1 MADAPITLRK
11 IAADCIKS
19 VRSVVSA
26 EEGEEVAIELVTN
39 IWNTLAVQ
47 TAHGLKV
54 GKSMSL
60 MPLGVLFMHGKE
72 PQLAIS
78 ELFIMQYGISMKPG
92 ELGSPGPSTK
102 PAHGEIAAAVHIADK
117 AIIPNVISAVMNR
130 FGEMCS
136 QHPVVQ
142 MDFAP
147 LGEFICEQQRLEFVP
162 AQQHARVAPQSTEP
176 GRTVRSMLQR
186 KRNQVDKLSA
196 NGTQPEVPTLPLR
209 QQTNAAE
216 MTLPAEDLLAS
227 QRSLV
232 HPASVVANMVGKRAD
247 LAGPQHT
254 LSPRQP
260 HGISRSLA
268 GLGSGAGAMESKGIL
283 QAQFVRSQP
292 AKTIDFPPLLDEFS
306 RTLAA
311 PYAEE
316 LHHGSSSGRIA
327 AHLSPMAAMLAWSH
341 ETKCLKW
348 RTAPAK
354 EGQGK
359 GPQPEFAPAE
369 VLERE
374 FANLQIPQGSP
385 LDLELKEAKLAK
397 RTFYGGLLRYNYY
410 VTEGIRDSE
419 VAPINTEWVDNV
431 GFLVEAER
439 LFKDLA
445 DEVEDEILAEVTAEM
460 KAGYLAASKKAIA
473 DYIFKDPHSRDR
485 ALVPIVPAPV
495 PDWGSVPF
503 VGIEGTVGGPPD
515 EWRDGIDENRDA
527 VVRTL
532 TVCNQSS
539 LRLLHL
545 WHGTGYGAML
555 LVELPP
561 LSSDLVDI
569 DHFTERQKGCCMEV
583 FTKFK
588 SQWLEEVCAILRE
601 ENLHLRSPTETRFFR
616 GILALLSLQ
625 TRQLVSQTVQAFTD
639 FIMRY
644 ADPNPLKP
652 EAVVQLKDT
661 DERQSAFLVVKL
673 IPKGDEVRLKDST
686 EKVVERILRVF
697 REFVLALNDIA
708 SPEIRVAAD
717 IGRATGKD
725 NRTLWPTALDEQYV
739 QQAERLIEKTVQFNM
754 ANAMEAVHLYD
765 DYIFLL
771 SEEEKIR
778 EFVQDS
784 SKTIPDYLAKFDALR
799 AVDRRIREK
808 LPRDVRLQM
817 VCVECV
823 ELNQTLQS
831 RAAECLKLLLDNVV
845 QVNFERNE
853 RLCKTFESIMTVL
866 TKKPT
871 SAGELVDLEQQLE
884 QFRAVTLKE
893 LLEEFGDIRAWQQML
908 FDCQHLLTPRDFKA
922 VTETATWVHQIDG
935 RMQNR
940 ETSLRTE
947 RDGIENKFRKERQEF
962 EENLSGYLQIVNKF
976 KDLGNVKQMEDYLE
990 HILALKENLERSRFD
1005 AEKYR
1010 EKEVLL
1016 GWDASEFEKLTE
1028 ATEKLQPYDDLWELV
1043 YKFSNEEKKWMRG
1056 PLFSIEPE
1064 AVDQA
1069 ANTMARRAMKLQAT
1083 FESLNLQTPAGVARK
1098 IKKDLDSFK
1107 QHLPLLHAL
1116 CNPGLRQRHW
1126 EEISE
1131 VVGFSMERDAAF
1143 TLSRVLDMDVGK
1155 HMNELQEISDSASRE
1170 YGLETTL
1177 ESIMEQ
1183 WQPVNFELK
1192 PWKDTETY
1200 IVAATTV
1207 DEMQGLMDDH
1217 IIKAQTMKGS
1227 PYAKAFMDRIVE
1239 LEMWLLQT
1247 QEIMDIWVKV
1257 QGVWLYLEP
1266 IFSSEDI
1273 VKQMP
1278 NEAALFQ
1285 QVDSDWRLTM
1295 SSALEKGK
1303 AMEVTKEPGLL
1314 ERLQKSNENLETV
1327 QKGLNDYLEMK
1338 RLKFPRFFF
1347 LSNDNLLEILSETKD
1362 PTRVNPHMKKAFEGI
1377 QSLEFQPDHKITG
1390 MTSSEKERVPL
1401 VNPVDPATARGSVEL
1416 WLVEVEAAML
1426 ESIRH
1431 TCLQSAEDYK
1441 ERKFT
1446 EWVKNWPG
1454 QAVIA
1459 IFGLYWTMEVATGLR
1474 TSGNEGIARY
1484 GDKMKVML
1492 SDVIDLVRNDIP
1504 ALTRCTLE
1512 ALIVI
1517 FVHNKDTVEELV
1529 KLGISAEDDF
1539 DWLVQLRYYIE
1550 ENPEKPEQRDMFVRI
1565 TNSFLGYAYEYLGN
1579 SSRLIIT
1586 PLTDRCYR
1594 TCCGALHLLYG
1605 AAPEGPAGTGKTET
1619 VKDLAKALARFCVV
1633 FNCSDELDYLAMAKF
1648 FKGLAASGG
1657 WACFDEFNR
1666 IDAEVL
1672 SVIAQQILS
1681 IQNAIKEKKTRFEF
1695 EGTDLPIVWTCN
1707 CFITM
1712 NPGYAG
1718 RAELP
1723 DNLKALFRTVAMMV
1737 PDYAMIAEIKLYS
1750 YGYEDSRSLSQKI
1763 VTTYKLCSEQL
1774 SSQKHYDYGMR
1785 AVFAVLVRA
1794 GSLKRKEPNQN
1805 ESILMLQSV
1814 NDVNLAKFL
1823 DFDVPLYDGITKDL
1837 FPGVTLPKPDYS
1849 LMVDKLKVHLDV
1861 SYCQPHPYFIDKIIQ
1876 FYECHLVRHS
1886 VMLVGMPFSGK
1897 TTALN
1902 TLQKALTDLANEGS
1916 MHAGC
1921 IVHQARLNPK
1931 SIPARDLYGCF
1942 DEVSHEWTDGIVA
1955 VLFRD
1960 FARIQ
1965 TEERKW
1971 LVFDGPVDAVW
1982 IENMNTVMDE
1992 NKKLCLNSGE
2002 IIAMSANMRTI
2013 IEPMDVEVASPATI
2027 SRNGMVFF
2035 EPHLMGFHHLVEK
2048 TLKGGLPQEM
2058 DEGERTNLATMI
2070 EFLLAPLISFVLKQ
2084 CKTVSPVQEQN
2095 LVQAFLSLLITHLQQ
2110 GYKAENMARET
2121 ADPKAIIAMCDCYA
2135 VWSAIWG
2142 IGATCETNSRP
2153 MFGQFLRKLL
2163 TGQAD
2168 NSPKPPKK
2176 LQPALPDRGS
2186 VFDYVVDVK
2195 IPVWTT
2201 WIETVEPQVIPNS
2214 AQVQSIIVQTVD
2226 NVRYRYVLDHCI
2238 KHEMKLLFCG
2248 PTGTGKTVYMQQ
2260 ALMSM
2265 PKETHMQ
2272 IQIGFSA
2279 QTKCSQ
2285 TQDLVDAKLD
2295 RRRKGIYGPPN
2306 GRKCVVLVDDL
2317 NMPVKEKYGAMPPI
2331 EILRQCMDSIAYGP
2345 TGGWFDR
2352 KDSTHPFRS
2361 IVDVIFFAAMGP
2373 PGGGRSFITPRIV
2386 GHLYMV
2392 GFPLLDDENLVQ
2404 VFSTILDWKFKADNY
2419 PSDVAGLSK
2428 KIVQATL
2435 EIYKSTS
2442 NELRPT
2448 PMKVHYTFNLRDF
2461 SKVVC
2466 GLLMLKKSECEGTD
2480 RHVRLWIHEILR
2492 VFGDRLIDDIDREWM
2507 LLQLRDQTKK
2517 VFQVSFDDVLSHLDM
2532 NKDGKVNTLDE
2543 VRTLFFGDMLAPAA
2557 APQRPYTE
2565 CPDVVILQ
2573 KEIEGHLNAFNEM
2586 SSKPMDLV
2594 CFLYML
2600 EHLARAARVIKTPG
2614 GNALLV
2620 GVGGSGRHSCTR
2632 LACFMADYTVFEIE
2646 IAKGYD
2652 MTAFREDM
2660 KKMLTKA
2667 GGQDLNT
2674 VFLFSD
2680 TQIKD
2685 EGFVEDVN
2693 NLLNTGEIPNLFPAE
2708 ERVAICEMVRKA
2720 AADEGKAPDGS
2731 LTQLFA
2737 FFVERCRALVGCVV
2751 CFSPIGDNWRTRL
2764 RQFPSLVNC
2773 CTIDWYTS
2781 WPADALTAVATKFLQ
2796 SIPDLDDNVRHNC
2809 VEMCQFFHSETKKL
2823 AARFEAELKRIYYST
2838 PTSFLE
2844 LIQTFKDLLA
2854 QKRASISSLKSK
2866 YEVGLDKLTTTEL
2879 SVESMKQDLIALQ
2892 PQLVEKNKEVGE
2904 MMVVVNE
2911 ESAKTEKV
2919 KEVVAADEA
2928 VASEAASQANGIKE
2942 ECEAALEEAMP
2953 ALNEALKALDT
2964 LSAKEI
2970 AEVKAMKN
2978 PAAPVRLVLSAVCVL
2993 RNVKPVRVKDES
3005 GKMVD
3010 DYWPAAVKMISEM
3023 GFLQSL
3029 QTFDKDNMAAA
3040 TVKRISEMTVK
3051 EDFQPDRVDRV
3062 SHAAWGLCMWVRAM
3076 ETYDRVAKVVQ
3087 PKKEQLAAAEAEL
3100 NLVMEKLNA
3109 KRAELKAVQDKLD
3122 GLNGKLSSLR
3132 QEQDDLTC
3140 QVDLCQKKLERA
3152 ETLIA
3157 SLGGEKTRWTQ
3168 NAKDLSADYINLT
3181 GDVIV
3186 AAGLIAYLGAFT
3198 PEFREGAVTSW
3209 AESSREREIPGSE
3222 KFSLDRCL
3230 GEPVKIRAWVIAGL
3244 PNDAFSIE
3252 NGIVVDKARRWPLCI
3267 DPQGQANRWIKKM
3280 GQPNQIVIAKFSD
3293 SDYLKRLEGC
3303 IQFGNPMLIEN
3314 ILEDTDPA
3322 VEPVLL
3328 RQTFKKGNTLMI
3340 KLGEAIIEW
3349 QKDFKLFLTTK
3360 LRNPHYLPEVAV
3372 KVTLLNFMITQVGL
3386 QDQLLNIVV
3395 ERERPDLAEEKAR
3408 LVVEGAENK
3417 EQLEVTENKI
3427 LDVLSSSQGNI
3438 LDDEEAVQVLSASKQ
3453 LSNEI
3458 AEKQKVAETTEVQI
3472 DEARLQYVPVA
3483 YQTAILFFCIADLAN
3498 IDPMYQYSLPFFIN
3512 LFKSAIDKSEKSA
3525 DIAKRIDILND
3536 FFMEQL
3542 YKNIC
3547 RSLFEKHKLLFS
3559 FLLTMRLQV
3568 TMNKVAMTDYRFLL
3582 TGGTAM
3588 EEPPSKPATWI
3599 PDRMWAELFK
3609 LSKVSEH
3616 YQPLIEAFDTEIKE
3630 WKDVYDSADPLRS
3643 LTSLNAPKSME
3654 SMSEFQELMVL
3665 RCVRP
3670 DRVLPAVL
3678 SYVSSQAGEKF
3689 VTPPPFDIAGSYSD
3703 SSITAPL
3710 IFILSPGSDPSSAL
3724 YMFATEKGRDINSL
3738 SLGQGQG
3745 PKAEKLLAE
3754 ATSSGSWVLLQNCHL
3769 FASWMPKLDKI
3780 LEQMDPKQTAN
3791 EFRLWLTSYPSDK
3804 FPVSILQN
3812 SVKITNEA
3820 PQGLRANLIG
3830 SFLMDPISNEEFFES
3845 CKNPT
3850 AFKKLLYSLCF
3861 FHAVIQERRL
3871 FGPLGWNIPYEFTQ
3885 NDLRISA
3892 RQLQMFIDESP
3903 DSIQFKAINY
3913 LTGECNY
3920 GGRVTEGLDRRLL
3933 MTLLRDY
3940 YTADVL
3946 TEGHSLCAEHEEF
3959 KVIGPSSLE
3968 GTVEKIRE
3976 MPLIIPP
3983 GVYGFHANAN
3993 LTREQNETYAMME
4006 NLLLTVGQSGGGGG
4020 SSQEETVGEA
4030 ANDILRRLPA
4040 PWDLPEVQK
4049 KYPTMYKESMNTVL
4063 VQELTRFNNLIQ
4075 VIASTLRDIQKAVQ
4089 GLLLM
4094 SLDLEQVFLS
4104 IFNGKTPAM
4113 WLANSYPSLKPLGG
4127 YTNDLV
4133 ERLKFFQTWID
4144 TGIPL
4149 TFWISGIYFT
4159 QAFTTGASQNFAR
4172 KYTIPI
4178 DTLTF
4183 DFEMPEDQH
4192 PTERP
4197 ENGVYCY
4204 GVFLEGC
4211 KWDWDK
4217 WELAESDPK
4226 VLYVPVPIIWIVP
4239 CKQTDLGEFP
4249 SYECPLYKVSTR
4261 KGVLSTTGH
4270 STNYVMPIRLSS
4282 SAPESHWVK
4291 RGVAMLTS
4299 LDA

>member
-1 MADAPITLRK
+1 MADAVITIRK

-19 VRSVVSA
+19 VRALVSH
-26 EEGEEVAIELVTN
+26 EGEEEAVDLIVS
-39 IWNTLAVQ
+39 IWAALGAQ
-47 TAHGLKV
+47 TAHSLKV

-60 MPLGVLFMHGKE
+60 MPLGVFFNNSE
-72 PQLAIS
+72 VQETQLAVS
-78 ELFIMQYGISMKPG
+78 ELFIMQYGIAMRPG
-92 ELGSPGPSTK
+92 DFGTPGPSTK
-102 PAHGEIAAAVHIADK
+102 PAYGEIATAVHVSDK
-117 AIIPNVISAVMNR
+117 AAIPNVISAVLHR
-130 FGEMCS
+130 FGEMCA
-136 QHPVVQ
+136 QHPSVRV
-142 MDFAP
+142 DFEP
-147 LGEFICEQQRLEFVP
+147 LGELRCDQQKLEFV
-162 AQQHARVAPQSTEP
+162 AAARAPSRMPET
-176 GRTVRSMLQR
+176 GRTAVRSLLR
-186 KRNQVDKLSA
+186 RHKRE
-196 NGTQPEVPTLPLR
+196 P
-209 QQTNAAE
+209 AAE
-216 MTLPAEDLLAS
+216 EKSEVESLPKIHNEASSAVEDVLPS
-227 QRSLV
+227 VRTVVQPS
-232 HPASVVANMVGKRAD
+232 SVVANMAGKRMETEGA
-247 LAGPQHT
+247 QFT
-254 LSPRQP
+254 LSPKQK
-260 HGISRSLA
+260 HASQMSTTSAA
-268 GLGSGAGAMESKGIL
+268 GKVAVESQGIL
-283 QAQFVRSQP
+283 SAHFVRSQP
-292 AKTIDFPPLLDEFS
+292 AKAIDFPPILDEFS

-311 PYAEE
+311 PYGEE

-327 AHLSPMAAMLAWSH
+327 SHLSPMAAMLVWSH
-341 ETKCLKW
+341 EAKCLKW
-348 RTAPAK
+348 RKATPVK
-354 EGQGK
+354 KKDGK
-359 GPQPEFAPAE
+359 GPQPEFAPE
-369 VLERE
+369 DVLDRE
-374 FANLQIPQGSP
+374 FENLQVVSGSP
-385 LDLELKEAKLAK
+385 LDLELQEANVSK
-397 RTFYGGLLRYNYY
+397 RTFYGGLLRYRYY
-410 VTEGIRDSE
+410 LGEGIRDCE
-419 VAPINTEWVDNV
+419 VAPINPEWVENV
-431 GFLVEAER
+431 GFLVEAGR
-439 LFKDLA
+439 LFKELSR
-445 DEVEDEILAEVTAEM
+445 EVAEDILNEVTEEM
-460 KAGYLAASKKAIA
+460 KEGYLGASKKAIA
-473 DYIFKDPHSRDR
+473 DYIFKDPPSRDR
-485 ALVPIVPAPV
+485 ALVPIVFAPV
-495 PDWGSVPF
+495 SDWGTVPF
-503 VGIEGTVGGPPD
+503 EGIEGTVGGPPD
-515 EWRDGIDENRDA
+515 EWRDGIEENRDA

-555 LVELPP
+555 LVDLPAP
-561 LSSDLVDI
+561 STALVDI
-569 DHFTERQKGCCMEV
+569 DHFSERQKACCMEV
-583 FTKFK
+583 YTKFK
-588 SQWLEEVCAILRE
+588 SQWLEEVNAIVRE
-601 ENLHLRSPTETRFFR
+601 ENLHLRSPTEARFFR
-616 GILALLSLQ
+616 GIMALLSVQ
-625 TRQLVSQTVQAFTD
+625 TRQLVSQSVEAFTEFFQRFCD
-639 FIMRY
+639 QR
-644 ADPNPLKP
+644 PPTP
-652 EAVVQLKDT
+652 EAITQLKDT
-661 DERQSAFLVVKL
+661 DERQDAFLVVKL
-673 IPKGDEVRLKDST
+673 LPKGEEVRLKDST
-686 EKVVERILRVF
+686 EKVVERTLRVF
-697 REFVLALNDIA
+697 RDFVVCLNDIP
-708 SPEIRVAAD
+708 SPETRVMASQNQGA
-717 IGRATGKD
+717 GKE
-725 NRTLWPTALDEQYV
+725 NKLLWGTALDEQYV
-739 QQAERLIEKTVQFNM
+739 QEAEKLVERTVSFNM
-754 ANAMEAVHLYD
+754 ANASEAIRLYD
-765 DYIFLL
+765 EYTFLL
-771 SEEEKIR
+771 TEEERIR
-778 EFVQDS
+778 DFVQDTN
-784 SKTIPDYLAKFDALR
+784 KTIPDYLERFNALK
-799 AVDRRIREK
+799 AIDLRIRQK
-808 LPRDVRLQM
+808 LPGEVRLQM
-817 VCVECV
+817 VCVDCW
-823 ELNQTLQS
+823 ELNETLRS
-831 RAAECLKLLLDNVV
+831 KAADCLKILLDSVV
-845 QVNFERNE
+845 MVNFDRNE
-853 RLCKTFESIMTVL
+853 RLCKSFDNIVTSL

-871 SAGELVDLEQQLE
+871 SAGELVDLEQNLE
-884 QFRAVTLKE
+884 TFRSSTLKE
-893 LLEEFGDIRAWQQML
+893 LLDEFQDIRAWQNML
-908 FDCQHLLTPRDFKA
+908 FDCQHLLTPKDFKA
-922 VTETATWVHQIDG
+922 ISDTAAWVHQIDG
-935 RMQNR
+935 KMSAR
-940 ETSLRTE
+940 ENTLRTE
-947 RDGIENKFRKERQEF
+947 RDTIENKFKKDRQMF
-962 EENLSGYLQIVNKF
+962 EDDLSGYLQMVHKF
-976 KDLGNVKQMEDYLE
+976 KEAGNLKQMEDYLE
-990 HILALKENLERSRFD
+990 HILALKENLERAKFEV
-1005 AEKYR
+1005 EKFR
-1010 EKEVLL
+1010 EKEVML

-1028 ATEKLQPYDDLWELV
+1028 AIEKLQPYDDLWELV

-1064 AVDQA
+1064 AVDQQ
-1069 ANTMARRAMKLQAT
+1069 ANAMAKRAMKLQAR
-1083 FESLNLQTPAGVARK
+1083 FDSLNLPTPSGVAKK
-1098 IKKDLDSFK
+1098 IKKDLDAFK
-1107 QHLPLLHAL
+1107 QHLPLIHAL

-1126 EEISE
+1126 DEISE
-1131 VVGFSMERDAAF
+1131 VVGFAMERDHAF
-1143 TLSRVLDMDVGK
+1143 TLSRVIDMDVGK

-1177 ESIMEQ
+1177 EAIDEQ
-1183 WQPVNFELK
+1183 WQPVNFDVTA
-1192 PWKDTETY
+1192 WKDTETY
-1200 IVAATTV
+1200 IVSGSTV

-1217 IIKAQTMKGS
+1217 IIKTQTMKGS
-1227 PYAKAFMDRIVE
+1227 PYAKAFMDKITAME
-1239 LEMWLLQT
+1239 TWLLLT
-1247 QEIMDIWVKV
+1247 QEIMDVWVKV

-1278 NEAALFQ
+1278 TEAGLFKQVDADWRVTMSAAL
-1285 QVDSDWRLTM
+1285 
-1295 SSALEKGK
+1295 AKGK
-1303 AMEVTKEPGLL
+1303 AKEVTKEEGLL
-1314 ERLQKSNENLETV
+1314 ERLQKCNDNLETV
-1327 QKGLNDYLEMK
+1327 QKGLNDYLELK
-1338 RLKFPRFFF
+1338 RLAFPRFFF

-1377 QSLEFQPDHKITG
+1377 QSLEFQPDQKITAII
-1390 MTSSEKERVPL
+1390 SSEKEKVPV
-1401 VNPVDPATARGSVEL
+1401 VNPVDPASARGSVEV
-1416 WLVEVEAAML
+1416 WLVWVEAAMI
-1426 ESIRH
+1426 ETIRH
-1431 TCLQSAEDYK
+1431 VCLAAEKDYQ

-1446 EWVKNWPG
+1446 DWLKQWCG

-1459 IFGLYWTMEVATGLR
+1459 IFGLYWTREVEMGLNN
-1474 TSGNEGIARY
+1474 SGNEGILQYA
-1484 GDKMKVML
+1484 DKL
-1492 SDVIDLVRNDIP
+1492 RGTLADIIDLVRSDIA

-1517 FVHNKDTVEELV
+1517 FVHNKDTVEDLG
-1529 KLGISAEDDF
+1529 KMGISQADDF

-1550 ENPEKPEQRDMFVRI
+1550 ENPEKPEQMDLFVRI

-1579 SSRLIIT
+1579 SSRLIVT

-1648 FKGLAASGG
+1648 FKGLASSGG

-1672 SVIAQQILS
+1672 SVVAQQILS
-1681 IQNAIKEKKTRFEF
+1681 IQNAIKEKRTRFEF

-1750 YGYEDSRSLSQKI
+1750 YGYEDSRSLAQKI

-1823 DFDVPLYDGITKDL
+1823 DFDVPLYDGITRDL

-1849 LMVDKLKVHLDV
+1849 LMVDKLTVHLDKN
-1861 SYCQPHPYFIDKIIQ
+1861 YCEAHPYFIDKIIQ

-1902 TLQKALTDLANEGS
+1902 TLQKALSDLAEEGS

-1955 VLFRD
+1955 VLFRE
-1960 FARIQ
+1960 FARNQ

-2035 EPHLMGFHHLVEK
+2035 EPHLMGYQPLIEQSM
-2048 TLKGGLPQEM
+2048 KGSLPQEM
-2058 DEGERTNLATMI
+2058 DEAEKTGLVAMI
-2070 EFLLAPLISFVLKQ
+2070 DFLVNPLVAYVSKQ
-2084 CKTVSPVQEQN
+2084 CKTVSPIQEQN
-2095 LVQAFLSLLITHLQQ
+2095 LVQSFLVLLTTHLHQ
-2110 GYKAENMARET
+2110 GYKAENLQRGT
-2121 ADPKAIIAMCDCYA
+2121 CDPKAIVSMVDCY
-2135 VWSAIWG
+2135 VIWSAIWA
-2142 IGATCETNSRP
+2142 IGAACETTSRP
-2153 MFGQFLRKLL
+2153 AFGQFLRKLL
-2163 TGQAD
+2163 TGQVD
-2168 NSPKPPKK
+2168 SNKPPKK
-2176 LQPALPDRGS
+2176 LQPNLPERGS
-2186 VFDYVVDVK
+2186 VFDYVVDLK
-2195 IPVWTT
+2195 QPGWAT
-2201 WIETVEPQVIPNS
+2201 WNETVEPQTIPNN

-2226 NVRYRYVLDHCI
+2226 NVRYRYILDHCLNNQI
-2238 KHEMKLLFCG
+2238 KLLFCG

-2260 ALMSM
+2260 ALMGM
-2265 PKETHMQ
+2265 NKETHMQ

-2285 TQDLVDAKLD
+2285 TQDLVDAKLE
-2295 RRRKGIYGPPN
+2295 RRRKGVYGPPM
-2306 GRKCVVLVDDL
+2306 GRKCVVMVDDL
-2317 NMPVKEKYGAMPPI
+2317 NMPVKERFGAMPPI
-2331 EILRQCMDSIAYGP
+2331 EILRQCMDTNAYGP

-2352 KDSTHPFRS
+2352 KESSHPFRS
-2361 IVDVIFFAAMGP
+2361 IVDVLFWAAMGP
-2373 PGGGRSFITPRIV
+2373 PGGGRNFITPRV
-2386 GHLYMV
+2386 LGHMYLA
-2392 GFPLLDDENLVQ
+2392 GFPLLDDDNMAQ
-2404 VFSTILDWKFKADNY
+2404 IFNAILEWKFRADNY
-2419 PSDVAGLSK
+2419 PSDVASLSK
-2428 KIVQATL
+2428 KIVSATL
-2435 EIYKSTS
+2435 EIYKNTS

-2466 GLLMLKKSECEGTD
+2466 GVLLLKKSECEGAD
-2480 RHVRLWIHEILR
+2480 RHVRLWVHEIFR
-2492 VFGDRLIDDIDREWM
+2492 VFGDRLIDDTDRDWM
-2507 LLQLRDQTKK
+2507 LTQVREQTKK
-2517 VFQVSFDDVLSHLDM
+2517 IFQVSFDEIMSHLDV

-2543 VRTLFFGDMLAPAA
+2543 VRTLFFGDMLSAA
-2557 APQRPYTE
+2557 ASPQRPYTE
-2565 CPDVVILQ
+2565 CPDVVVLQ
-2573 KEIEGHLNAFNEM
+2573 KEIEAHLVSYNEM

-2600 EHLARAARVIKTPG
+2600 EHLARVARVIKTPG

-2620 GVGGSGRHSCTR
+2620 GVGGSGRQSCTR
-2632 LACFMADYTVFEIE
+2632 LACFMADFTVFQIE

-2652 MTAFREDM
+2652 MVAFREDM
-2660 KKMLTKA
+2660 KKMLQKA
-2667 GGQDLNT
+2667 GGSDENT

-2708 ERVAICEMVRKA
+2708 ERVAICELVRKA
-2720 AADEGKAPDGS
+2720 ATDEGKAPDGT

-2737 FFVERCRALVGCVV
+2737 FFIERCRAMVGCVV

-2773 CTIDWYTS
+2773 CTIDWYTA
-2781 WPADALTAVATKFLQ
+2781 WPADALMAVATKFLQ
-2796 SIPDLDDNVRHNC
+2796 SIPDLDDEVRQSC
-2809 VEMCQFFHSETKKL
+2809 VEMCQYFHRETVVL
-2823 AARFEAELKRIYYST
+2823 ASRFEAELKRIYYST

-2844 LIQTFKDLLA
+2844 LIQTFKSLLA
-2854 QKRASISSLKSK
+2854 EKRASISSLKSK

-2879 SVESMKQDLIALQ
+2879 SVESMKQELIALQ

-2904 MMVVVNE
+2904 MMIVVNE

-2928 VASEAASQANGIKE
+2928 VASEAAEQSNAIKQ
-2942 ECEAALEEAMP
+2942 ECEEALAEAMP

-2993 RNVKPVRVKDES
+2993 KQVKPVRVKDDT

-3010 DYWPAAVKMISEM
+3010 DFWPAAVKMISEM

-3029 QTFDKDNMAAA
+3029 QTFDKDNIPAA
-3040 TVKRISEMTVK
+3040 TIKKVAEMTVK
-3051 EDFQPDRVDRV
+3051 EDFQPDRVQKV
-3062 SHAAWGLCMWVRAM
+3062 STAAWGLCMWCRAM
-3076 ETYDRVAKVVQ
+3076 ETYDRVAKVVA
-3087 PKKEQLAAAEAEL
+3087 PKKESLAVAEAEY
-3100 NLVMEKLNA
+3100 NAVMEKLNG
-3109 KRAELKAVQDKLD
+3109 KRAELKTVVDQLD
-3122 GLNGKLSSLR
+3122 GLNAKLAALR
-3132 QEQDDLTC
+3132 KEQDDLTC
-3140 QVDLCQKKLERA
+3140 EVDLCQKKLERA
-3152 ETLIA
+3152 ETLIT

-3168 NAKDLSADYINLT
+3168 NAKDLTADYRNLT

-3186 AAGLIAYLGAFT
+3186 ASGLIAYLGAFT
-3198 PEFREGAVTSW
+3198 PEFREGAVSNW
-3209 AESSREREIPGSE
+3209 AEESRKREIPGSE
-3222 KFSLDRCL
+3222 KFSLERCL
-3230 GEPVKIRAWVIAGL
+3230 GEPVKVRAWVIAGL
-3244 PNDAFSIE
+3244 PNDSFSIE
-3252 NGIVVDKARRWPLCI
+3252 NGIIVDKARRWPLCI

-3280 GQPNQIVIAKFSD
+3280 GQPQQIVVAKFSD

-3314 ILEDTDPA
+3314 ILEETDPA

-3328 RQTFKKGNTLMI
+3328 KQTFKKGNTVMI
-3340 KLGEAIIEW
+3340 KLGEATIEW
-3349 QKDFKLFLTTK
+3349 QKNFKFFFTTK

-3395 ERERPDLAEEKAR
+3395 EKERPDLAEEKAR

-3417 EQLEVTENKI
+3417 EQLELTENKI
-3427 LDVLSSSQGNI
+3427 LNVLSSSQGNI
-3438 LDDEEAVQVLSASKQ
+3438 LEDEAAVQVLSASKQ

-3458 AEKQKVAETTEVQI
+3458 AEKQKVAETTEQQI

-3483 YQTAILFFCIADLAN
+3483 FRTAILFFCIADLAN

-3512 LFKSAIDKSEKSA
+3512 LFKAAIDKSEAST
-3525 DIAKRIDILND
+3525 DIAKRIAILNE
-3536 FFMEQL
+3536 FFMEML

-3559 FLLTMRLQV
+3559 FLLTMRLQM
-3568 TMNKVAMTDYRFLL
+3568 TMGEVAMSDYRFLL

-3588 EEPPSKPATWI
+3588 EEPPPKPADWI
-3599 PDRMWAELFK
+3599 PDRFWLEIFK
-3609 LSKVSEH
+3609 LSRVDEKYSNLQVKFE
-3616 YQPLIEAFDTEIKE
+3616 QEIDQ
-3630 WKDVYDSADPLRS
+3630 WKAVYDSADPMQA
-3643 LTSLNAPKSME
+3643 LTDLAKKPPAMDGLNS
-3654 SMSEFQELMVL
+3654 FQELMVL
-3665 RCVRP
+3665 RCARP

-3678 SYVSSQAGEKF
+3678 HYVAQQVGEKF
-3689 VTPPPFDIAGSYSD
+3689 VTPPPFDLAGSYAD
-3703 SSITAPL
+3703 SSTIAPL
-3710 IFILSPGSDPSSAL
+3710 IFVLSPGSDPSSAL
-3724 YMFATEKGRDINSL
+3724 SMFAVEKGREINSL

-3745 PKAEKLLAE
+3745 PKAERMLAE
-3754 ATSSGSWVLLQNCHL
+3754 ATLSGSWVLLQNCHL

-3780 LEQMDPKQTAN
+3780 LEQTDPKHVN
-3791 EFRLWLTSYPSDK
+3791 SDFRLWLTSYPSDK

-3830 SFLMDPISNEEFFES
+3830 SYLMDPISNEEFFEA
-3845 CKNPT
+3845 CRNPE

-3903 DSIQFKAINY
+3903 DVIQYKAINY

-3920 GGRVTEGLDRRLL
+3920 GGRVTESQDRRLL
-3933 MTLLRDY
+3933 MTLLKDY
-3940 YTADVL
+3940 YSPAVL
-3946 TEGHSLCAEHEEF
+3946 EAGHSLCPEYAQF
-3959 KVIGPSSLE
+3959 TVPDPGSLE
-3968 GTVEKIRE
+3968 ATIEAIKTTQLVV
-3976 MPLIIPP
+3976 PP
-3983 GVYGFHANAN
+3983 GVYGFHDNAN

-4006 NLLLTVGQSGGGGG
+4006 NLLLTVGQASGGGGD
-4020 SSQEETVGEA
+4020 SAEETVGEVA
-4030 ANDILRRLPA
+4030 ADILRKLPEQ
-4040 PWDLPEVQK
+4040 WDLGDVQK
-4049 KYPTMYKESMNTVL
+4049 KYPTMYNESMNTVL
-4063 VQELTRFNNLIQ
+4063 VQELTRFNNLTG
-4075 VIASTLRDIQKAVQ
+4075 VITSTLKDIQKAVA

-4094 SLDLEQVFLS
+4094 SADLEQVFLS

-4127 YTNDLV
+4127 YTSDLV

-4144 TGIPL
+4144 TGIPI

-4183 DFEMPEDQH
+4183 TFEMPAEQH
-4192 PTERP
+4192 PKEKP
-4197 ENGVYCY
+4197 ENGVFCY

-4217 WELAESDPK
+4217 WQLGESDPK
-4226 VLYVPVPIIWIVP
+4226 VLYVPVPLIWIVP
-4239 CKQTDLGEFP
+4239 IKKADVTDFP

-4270 STNYVMPIRLSS
+4270 STNFVMPIKMPSS
-4282 SAPESHWVK
+4282 HPESHWVK
-4291 RGVAMLTS
+4291 RGVAMLTQ